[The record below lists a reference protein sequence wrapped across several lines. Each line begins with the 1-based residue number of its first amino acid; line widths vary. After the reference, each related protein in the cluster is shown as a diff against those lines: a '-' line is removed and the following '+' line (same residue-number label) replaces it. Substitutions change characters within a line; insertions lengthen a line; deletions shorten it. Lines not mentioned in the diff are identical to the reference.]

1 MALYEQLQA
10 DVKQAMLA
18 RDEVARD
25 TLRMLVAA
33 VKKQELEAGKTVTEE
48 LVMTI
53 LQASA
58 KTRAESIAQFTAA
71 GRMDLVAKEQAELA
85 VVRRYLPQ
93 QLDEAQTRAAIV
105 ALIAELGIS
114 SKKDV
119 GTLMKTAMAK
129 HKGVID
135 GKLVQKLA
143 GELLA

>member
-18 RDEVARD
+18 RDEIARD

-33 VKKQELEAGKTVTEE
+33 VKKLELEQGKEITDE

-58 KTRAESIAQFTAA
+58 KTRAESIVQFTAA
-71 GRMDLVAKEQAELA
+71 GRTDLVAKEQAELA
-85 VVRRYLPQ
+85 VVRRYLPV

-114 SKKDV
+114 AKKDM
-119 GTLMKTAMAK
+119 GTLMKAAMAK

>member
-1 MALYEQLQA
+1 MTLYEKLQA

-18 RDEVARD
+18 RDEVSRD

-33 VKKQELEAGKTVTEE
+33 VKKQELEQGKEITDE

-53 LQASA
+53 LQAAA

-71 GRMDLVAKEQAELA
+71 GRNDLVAKEQAELA

-93 QLDEAQTRAAIV
+93 QLDEAQTRAAV
-105 ALIAELGIS
+105 QALIGELGLT
-114 SKKDV
+114 SKKDIGV
-119 GTLMKTAMAK
+119 LMKAAMAK

-135 GKLVQKLA
+135 GKLVQRLA

>member
-33 VKKQELEAGKTVTEE
+33 VKKQELEQGKEITDE

-71 GRMDLVAKEQAELA
+71 GRTDLVAKEQAELA
-85 VVRRYLPQ
+85 VVRRYLPV

-114 SKKDV
+114 AKKDM
-119 GTLMKTAMAK
+119 GTLMKAAMAK

>member
-1 MALYEQLQA
+1 MTLYEKLQA

-18 RDEVARD
+18 RDEVSRD

-33 VKKQELEAGKTVTEE
+33 VKKQELEQGKEITEE

-53 LQASA
+53 LQVAA
-58 KTRAESIAQFTAA
+58 KTRAESIAQFTSA
-71 GRMDLVAKEQAELA
+71 GRNDLVAKEQAELA

-93 QLDEAQTRAAIV
+93 QLDEAQTKAAIQ
-105 ALIAELGIS
+105 ALIGELGIT
-114 SKKDV
+114 SKKDL
-119 GTLMKTAMAK
+119 GTLMKAAMAK

>member
-18 RDEVARD
+18 RDEISRD

-33 VKKQELEAGKTVTEE
+33 VKKQELEQGKEITDE

-71 GRMDLVAKEQAELA
+71 GRTDLVAKEQAELA
-85 VVRRYLPQ
+85 VVRRSLPV

-114 SKKDV
+114 AKKDM
-119 GTLMKTAMAK
+119 GTLMKAAMAK

>member
-1 MALYEQLQA
+1 
-10 DVKQAMLA
+10 
-18 RDEVARD
+18 
-25 TLRMLVAA
+25 VAA
-33 VKKQELEAGKTVTEE
+33 VKKQELEQGKEITDE
-48 LVMTI
+48 LVMSI
-53 LQASA
+53 LQGAA
-58 KTRAESIAQFTAA
+58 KTRAESIAQFTSA
-71 GRMDLVAKEQAELA
+71 GRHDLVAKEQAELA

-93 QLDEAQTRAAIV
+93 QLDEAQTRAAVV

-119 GTLMKTAMAK
+119 GTLMKAAMAK

>member
-33 VKKQELEAGKTVTEE
+33 VKKQELEQGKEITDE

-71 GRMDLVAKEQAELA
+71 GRTDLVAKEQAELA
-85 VVRRYLPQ
+85 IVRRYLPV
-93 QLDEAQTRAAIV
+93 QLDEAQTRAAVV

-114 SKKDV
+114 AKKDM
-119 GTLMKTAMAK
+119 GTLMKAAMAK